1 MRLEYFLGRVIKSN
15 ERSRSTKGAQDS
27 RPVAR
32 GERGTYPQQSV
43 VGLAKNEAGLS
54 SGLVREFKTKNQNQ
68 LYWFR
73 ER

>member
-1 MRLEYFLGRVIKSN
+1 M
-15 ERSRSTKGAQDS
+15 
-27 RPVAR
+27 AR